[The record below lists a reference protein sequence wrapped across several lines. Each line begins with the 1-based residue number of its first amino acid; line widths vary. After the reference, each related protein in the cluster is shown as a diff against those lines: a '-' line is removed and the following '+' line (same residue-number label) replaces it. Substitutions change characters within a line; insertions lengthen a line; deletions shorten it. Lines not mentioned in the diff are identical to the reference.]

1 MEESTKCPGRTERGQ
16 QILETASKVIMSW
29 IFFRRIEDSQTIN
42 TNCLNERQGGEGIA
56 LC

>member
-42 TNCLNERQGGEGIA
+42 TNYLNER
-56 LC
+56 